1 MSMGLSIEEQAR
13 AYRAR
18 YFSQPTE
25 PAVSPRDSA
34 GVGTLAEQAR
44 AYRDAYF
51 SQSGPAAGFTEPSA
65 ATRLDQPRTP
75 ATAGDKQ
82 FRAASQQVAQK
93 VLGTSDQLT
102 TGERHAQSLFTGI
115 MSGVGDV
122 AGLGVR
128 ALQTVGVDTGISSH
142 QFCLR
147 S

>member
-1 MSMGLSIEEQAR
+1 MSVGLSFEQQIEEYHRQHGRPGFTPVGQPQAGGV
-13 AYRAR
+13 AGDFESQILEYHKQHADPT
-18 YFSQPTE
+18 FSM
-25 PAVSPRDSA
+25 
-34 GVGTLAEQAR
+34 
-44 AYRDAYF
+44 
-51 SQSGPAAGFTEPSA
+51 GPAAGFTEPAA

-93 VLGTSDQLT
+93 ILGTSDQLT

-128 ALQTVGVDTGISSH
+128 AL
-142 QFCLR
+142 
-147 S
+147 